1 MFERL
6 SRSWQLVKAS
16 AAVLQQDRKLLLFPL
31 ISTMALLAVLTSF
44 AIPMLGWLALGGSAG
59 RGLSQGSGML
69 VLTAFLF
76 YLSQYFVVFFFNAA
90 LVAAAMI
97 RLDGGTPTLADG
109 MRAAAA
115 RWPAILGY
123 AALAAT
129 VGLALRALAE
139 RVGFVARIVTG
150 LLGVGWS
157 LATYLVV
164 PVLVARDVGPIDAVK
179 ESATI
184 LKRTWGENLAGQ
196 AGLSTAFALL
206 QFLVLLLG
214 SALVVAF
221 VVQGSTILT
230 VLSLLLT
237 LGALLLGWLVHGA
250 LNGIY
255 AAALYRY
262 AEGSGNTQGFDA
274 GVLEQAFITRA

>member
-59 RGLSQGSGML
+59 RGLSQGSSML

-214 SALVVAF
+214 GALVVAF

>member
-16 AAVLQQDRKLLLFPL
+16 AAVLQQDHKLLLFPL

-76 YLSQYFVVFFFNAA
+76 YLCQYFVVFFFNAA

-109 MRAAAA
+109 LRAAAA

-123 AALAAT
+123 AAIAAT

-150 LLGVGWS
+150 LLGMGWS
-157 LATYLVV
+157 LATYMVV
-164 PVLVARDVGPIDAVK
+164 PVLVAREVGPIDAVK
-179 ESATI
+179 ESASI
-184 LKRTWGENLAGQ
+184 LQRTWGENLAGQ
-196 AGLSTAFALL
+196 AGLGTAFAVL

-214 SALVVAF
+214 GALVVTF

-262 AEGSGNTQGFDA
+262 AEGNGNTQGFDA
-274 GVLEQAFITRA
+274 GVLEQAFVTRV

>member
-31 ISTMALLAVLTSF
+31 ISTMALAAVLTSF

-164 PVLVARDVGPIDAVK
+164 PVLVARNVGPIDAVK

-214 SALVVAF
+214 GALVVAF

-237 LGALLLGWLVHGA
+237 LGTLLLGWLVHGA

>member
-31 ISTMALLAVLTSF
+31 ISSMALLAVLTSF
-44 AIPMLGWLALGGSAG
+44 AIPILGWLALGSSTG
-59 RGLSQGSGML
+59 RDLTDGSGFL
-69 VLTAFLF
+69 VLTGFLF
-76 YLSQYFVVFFFNAA
+76 YLSQYFVAFFFNAA

-109 MRAAAA
+109 LRAAAA

-123 AALAAT
+123 AAISAT

-139 RVGFVARIVTG
+139 RVGFVARIVTS

-164 PVLVARDVGPIDAVK
+164 PVLVARNVGPMDAVK

-196 AGLSTAFALL
+196 AGLGLAFSLL
-206 QFLVLLLG
+206 QFLVLILG
-214 SALVVAF
+214 AALVVTFA
-221 VVQGSTILT
+221 VQGSAILT
-230 VLSLLLT
+230 VLSLAAT
-237 LGALLLGWLVHGA
+237 LGALLLGFLVHGA

-255 AAALYRY
+255 CAALYRY

-274 GVLEQAFITRA
+274 GVLERAFVARA

>member
-69 VLTAFLF
+69 LLTAFLF

-97 RLDGGTPTLADG
+97 RLDGGNPTLADG
-109 MRAAAA
+109 LRAAAA

-123 AALAAT
+123 AAIAAT

-139 RVGFVARIVTG
+139 RVGFLARIVTG
-150 LLGVGWS
+150 LLGMGWS
-157 LATYLVV
+157 LATYMVV

-179 ESATI
+179 ESASI
-184 LKRTWGENLAGQ
+184 LQRTWGENLAGQ
-196 AGLSTAFALL
+196 AGLGTAFAVL

-214 SALVVAF
+214 GALVVAF

-237 LGALLLGWLVHGA
+237 LGAMLLTWLVHGA

-262 AEGSGNTQGFDA
+262 AEGSGNSQGFDA
-274 GVLEQAFITRA
+274 GVLEQAFVTRA

>member
-123 AALAAT
+123 AAIAAT

-214 SALVVAF
+214 GALVVAF

-262 AEGSGNTQGFDA
+262 AEGNGNTQGFDA
-274 GVLEQAFITRA
+274 GVLEQAFVTRA

>member
-109 MRAAAA
+109 LRAAAA

-123 AALAAT
+123 AAIAAT

-139 RVGFVARIVTG
+139 RVGFLARIVTG
-150 LLGVGWS
+150 LLGMGWS
-157 LATYLVV
+157 LATYMVV
-164 PVLVARDVGPIDAVK
+164 PVLVARNVGPIDAVK
-179 ESATI
+179 ESASI
-184 LKRTWGENLAGQ
+184 LQRTWGENLAGQ
-196 AGLSTAFALL
+196 AGLGSAFALL

-214 SALVVAF
+214 GALVVAF
-221 VVQGSTILT
+221 LVQGSTILT

-237 LGALLLGWLVHGA
+237 LGALMLTWLVHGA

-262 AEGSGNTQGFDA
+262 AAGSGNTQGFDA
-274 GVLEQAFITRA
+274 GVLEQAFVARA